1 MFTRNLL
8 FLECFQCSYSM
19 EQIMTEIQE
28 NELEDDNICLIF
40 NVKKSLPN
48 YYLIKEGL
56 LLFNLV

>member
-1 MFTRNLL
+1 
-8 FLECFQCSYSM
+8 
-19 EQIMTEIQE
+19 MTEIQE